1 MKKFAFLALL
11 LSIVLIVPAFSAG
24 NSEKTQ
30 KIVFADLSWDSVMV
44 HNRIAAF
51 IIENGLEG
59 NYETDFVAGG
69 TVPSFTGLANGDIQI
84 DMESWH
90 SNFKDLYDKFIK
102 SGQVVDLGKNLPDGP
117 QGWYMPRY
125 VVEGDSARGIKAAA
139 PGLKSIDDLINY
151 SELFPDPEDPSK
163 GLIYLGI
170 SGWAVTEGNE
180 KVFADYKLEEKYNK
194 AIPGSD
200 SAVAATMDA
209 AYRKGEPWIGYWWEP
224 TAIMGRLDMI
234 RLKGTELPPADVNI
248 IVNADFAESAPEV
261 VDFLKKYSTTVAINN
276 EFLAKI
282 EELNTDAQGTAVW
295 FLKNREDIWTKWVSE
310 KTMNKVKEA
319 LKGM

>member
-1 MKKFAFLALL
+1 MKKFALL
-11 LSIVLIVPAFSAG
+11 VLILSIVCIIPAAAG
-24 NSEKTQ
+24 GNTEKSQ

-59 NYETDFVAGG
+59 SYETDFVTGG
-69 TVPSFTGLANGDIQI
+69 TVPSVTGMANGDIQV

-90 SNFKDLYDKFIK
+90 SNYKDLYDKFIK
-102 SGQVVDLGKNLPDGP
+102 SGQIVDLGKNLPDGP
-117 QGWYMPRY
+117 QGWYLPRY
-125 VVEGDSARGIKAAA
+125 VVEGDAARGIKAAA

-170 SGWAVTEGNE
+170 SGWAVTESNE
-180 KVFADYKLEEKYNK
+180 AVFAEYKLDEKYNK

-209 AYRKGEPWIGYWWEP
+209 AYKKGEPWIGYWWEP

-248 IVNADFAESAPEV
+248 LVNAEFAESAPEV
-261 VDFLKKYSTTVAINN
+261 VDFLKNYSTTISVNN
-276 EFLAKI
+276 EFLAKM
-282 EELNTDAQGTAVW
+282 EELNTDAEGAAMW
-295 FLKNREDIWTKWVSE
+295 FLKNREDVWTKWVSE
-310 KTMNKVKEA
+310 KTVKKVKEA

>member
-1 MKKFAFLALL
+1 MKKFALLALL
-11 LSIVLIVPAFSAG
+11 LSIVLIIPAFSAG
-24 NSEKTQ
+24 NSEKSQ
-30 KIVFADLSWDSVMV
+30 KIVFADLSWDSAMV

-59 NYETDFVAGG
+59 SYETDFVAGG
-69 TVPSFTGLANGDIQI
+69 TVPSVTGLANGDIQV

-102 SGQVVDLGKNLPDGP
+102 SGQIVDLGKNLPDGP

-125 VVEGDSARGIKAAA
+125 VVEGDASRGIKAAA

-180 KVFADYKLEEKYNK
+180 KFFDEYNLGKNTTKLFPDQTVQLLQQWMLHIRKESR
-194 AIPGSD
+194 GSD
-200 SAVAATMDA
+200 T
-209 AYRKGEPWIGYWWEP
+209 GGN
-224 TAIMGRLDMI
+224 LQ
-234 RLKGTELPPADVNI
+234 L
-248 IVNADFAESAPEV
+248 
-261 VDFLKKYSTTVAINN
+261 
-276 EFLAKI
+276 
-282 EELNTDAQGTAVW
+282 
-295 FLKNREDIWTKWVSE
+295 
-310 KTMNKVKEA
+310 
-319 LKGM
+319 

>member
-11 LSIVLIVPAFSAG
+11 LSMVLIIPAFSAG

-59 NYETDFVAGG
+59 SYEADFVTGG
-69 TVPSFTGLANGDIQI
+69 TVPSFTGLANGDIDI

-90 SNFKDLYDKFIK
+90 SNFKDLYDKYMK
-102 SGQVVDLGKNLPDGP
+102 SGDIVDLGKNLPDGP
-117 QGWYMPRY
+117 QGWYIPRY
-125 VVEGDSARGIKAAA
+125 LVEGDAKRGIKAAA
-139 PGLKSIDDLINY
+139 PGLTGIDVLNNY
-151 SELFPDPEDPSK
+151 SKLFPDPEDPDK

-170 SGWAVTEGNE
+170 SGWAVTESNE
-180 KVFADYKLEEKYNK
+180 AVFAEYNLDKNYNK
-194 AIPGSD
+194 AIPGSAN
-200 SAVAATMDA
+200 AVAATMDA

-261 VDFLKKYSTTVAINN
+261 VEFLKNYSTTVDMNN
-276 EFLAKI
+276 EFLAKM
-282 EELNTDAQGTAVW
+282 EELKTDADGAAVW
-295 FLKNREDIWTKWVSE
+295 FLKNREDVWTKWVSGKTAE
-310 KTMNKVKEA
+310 KVRKA
-319 LKGM
+319 LNEM